1 MADLRLKRRTANSRI
16 VNRISQIANGSGFG
30 FRFAEAGD
38 FVAGFA
44 LAAFFEERGAFET
57 LEDIALAAQS
67 GGRAEAGM
75 L

>member
-1 MADLRLKRRTANSRI
+1 LNRFDDFTIHRFNKSRL
-16 VNRISQIANGSGFG
+16 GFG
-30 FRFAEAGD
+30 FAETGD

-44 LAAFFEERGAFET
+44 LAALLEEGGAFKT

-67 GGRAEAGM
+67 GRRAETAM

>member
-1 MADLRLKRRTANSRI
+1 VTRDGRKLITHHSSPITFYASGLVLRR
-16 VNRISQIANGSGFG
+16 
-30 FRFAEAGD
+30 AGD
-38 FVAGFA
+38 LVTGFA
-44 LAAFFEERGAFET
+44 LAALFKERGAFET

>member
-16 VNRISQIANGSGFG
+16 VNRIPQIANVSGFRLG
-30 FRFAEAGD
+30 FAETGD
-38 FVAGFA
+38 LLAGFA
-44 LAAFFEERGAFET
+44 LTAFFEERGAFET